1 MIVLGVDWGRAR
13 TGVAVSDELGLL
25 AHPLITLEEPSLE
38 KLARSLSALARER
51 GASEILLGLPVNMD
65 GTEGDSAAAVRRLG
79 ERLAAD
85 GHAVVYRDERLTTW
99 AAERLLSEDIGASA
113 AKRKRAKDQM
123 AACLILQNYL
133 DAKPK

>member
-25 AHPLITLEEPSLE
+25 AHPLKTLEEASLG
-38 KLARSLSALARER
+38 KLADALSALARER
-51 GASEILLGLPVNMD
+51 GAVEILLGLPVNMD
-65 GTEGDSAAAVRRLG
+65 GTEGESAATVRRLG
-79 ERLAAD
+79 EKLTAS

-99 AAERLLSEDIGASA
+99 AAERLLTEEVGLAP
-113 AKRKRAKDQM
+113 AKKKRAKDQM

-133 DAKPK
+133 DSKKT